1 LNKKEIFAIRDMKK
15 FKRTCLYA
23 SIFILGLMLF
33 FTGCE
38 ENLVEKDFSV
48 VHGLVAEVSARSL
61 TETRWFSLETDGGL
75 TIKVIVETGLGK
87 FTPSHLRSHMITGQ
101 QVEVIFVGEE
111 TASNVIVAVSVRDY
125 QGN

>member
-1 LNKKEIFAIRDMKK
+1 MNKKEILAIRKIKK
-15 FKRTCLYA
+15 LKRNSLYA
-23 SIFILGLMLF
+23 SIFLLGLMLLI
-33 FTGCE
+33 TACE
-38 ENLVEKDFSV
+38 ENVMEKDFSV

-61 TETRWFSLETDGGL
+61 TETKWFSLETDGGT

-101 QVEVIFVGEE
+101 PVEVIFAGEE
-111 TASNVIVAVSVRDY
+111 NARNVIVAVSVRDY

>member
-1 LNKKEIFAIRDMKK
+1 MNKKEIFAIGDMKK

-61 TETRWFSLETDGGL
+61 TETRWFSLETDEGP

-101 QVEVIFVGEE
+101 HVEVIFVGEE
-111 TASNVIVAVSVRDY
+111 TARNVIVAVPVRDY

>member
-1 LNKKEIFAIRDMKK
+1 MKK
-15 FKRTCLYA
+15 FKRNSLYT
-23 SIFILGLMLF
+23 SIFLLGLMLLI
-33 FTGCE
+33 TACE
-38 ENLVEKDFSV
+38 ENVMEKDFSV

-61 TETRWFSLETDGGL
+61 TETKWFSLETDGGT

-101 QVEVIFVGEE
+101 PVEVIFAGEE
-111 TASNVIVAVSVRDY
+111 NARNVIVAVSVRDY